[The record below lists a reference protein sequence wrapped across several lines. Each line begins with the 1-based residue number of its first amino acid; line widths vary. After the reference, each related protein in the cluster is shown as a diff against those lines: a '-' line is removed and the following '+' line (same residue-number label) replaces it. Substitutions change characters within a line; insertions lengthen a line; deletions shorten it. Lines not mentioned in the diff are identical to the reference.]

1 MIITVQNQTAEPLA
15 IGFPLGV
22 TLDALGGAADTFT
35 GGVSMADLVEG
46 EDKGDS
52 AFKRLNLLKQ
62 EGKITMSIAVDANDD
77 NILDEANEL

>member
-1 MIITVQNQTAEPLA
+1 MIITVQNQTAAELA

-22 TLDALGGAADTFT
+22 TLDALGGAVDTFV
-35 GGVSMADLVEG
+35 GGVSMRDLVEG